1 MKHLLVTND
10 FPPKVGGIQSYLWEL
25 WRRLPADST
34 TVLTTPHEGS
44 ASFDAQ
50 QPFRIERDQARVL
63 LPTKAL
69 ARRVDAL
76 ATDVG
81 ADLVLLDPAVPLGI
95 IGPWLKHPYGV
106 VLHGAEVTVP
116 GRLPIV
122 GRKLGAI
129 LRGAQIVISAGG
141 YPAAEAR
148 RCAGRDLPTVII
160 PPGVDPQRF
169 VPLEPDDRRLA
180 RIALGLDPDAPIILG
195 LSRLVPRKGF
205 DVLIEAGAVLAKRHP
220 ELQIVLAGSGRD
232 RQRLERMARRIGSP
246 VTFLGRVDDDDLS
259 PMLASSDVFAM
270 LCRNRWGGLEQE
282 GFGIVFLEAAAAGVA
297 SVAGRSGGSA
307 EAVDDGVTGVVVKQ
321 PKDIQEVVAA
331 LDRLLGDAELRS
343 AMGRAGRLR
352 AESAFTYDRLAAELY
367 ASLEK
372 LGTNL

>member
-44 ASFDAQ
+44 AIFDAQ
-50 QPFRIERDQARVL
+50 QPFRIERDRARVL

-69 ARRVDAL
+69 AKRVDAL
-76 ATDVG
+76 AADVG

-95 IGPWLKHPYGV
+95 IGPWLEHPYGV

-116 GRLPIV
+116 GRLPIL
-122 GRKLGAI
+122 GRKLGGV

-148 RCAGRDLPTVII
+148 RCAGRDLSTVII
-160 PPGVDPQRF
+160 PPGVDPHRF
-169 VPLEPDDRRLA
+169 TPLGSDDRRLA
-180 RIALGLDPDAPIILG
+180 RIALGLDPDAPVILG

-205 DVLIEAGAVLAKRHP
+205 DVLIDAGAILAKRYP
-220 ELQIVLAGSGRD
+220 GLQIVLAGSGRD
-232 RQRLERMARRIGSP
+232 RQRLERRARRRGSP

-259 PMLASSDVFAM
+259 PLLASSDVFAM

-307 EAVDDGVTGVVVKQ
+307 EAVDDGVTGVVVEQ
-321 PKDIQEVVAA
+321 PKDIQEVVNA
-331 LDRLLGDAELRS
+331 LDRLLGDAGLRS
-343 AMGRAGRLR
+343 GMGRAGRLR
-352 AESAFTYDRLAAELY
+352 AESTFTYDRLAAELH
-367 ASLEK
+367 AALQK
-372 LGTNL
+372 LGTNP

>member
-44 ASFDAQ
+44 AIFDAQ
-50 QPFRIERDQARVL
+50 QPFRIERDRARVL

-69 ARRVDAL
+69 AKRVDAL
-76 ATDVG
+76 AADVG

-95 IGPWLKHPYGV
+95 IGPWLEHPYGV

-116 GRLPIV
+116 GRLPIL
-122 GRKLGAI
+122 GRKLGGV

-160 PPGVDPQRF
+160 PPGVDPHRF
-169 VPLEPDDRRLA
+169 TPLGSDDRRLA
-180 RIALGLDPDAPIILG
+180 RIALGLDPDAPVILG

-205 DVLIEAGAVLAKRHP
+205 DVLIDAGAILAKRYP
-220 ELQIVLAGSGRD
+220 GLQIVLAGSGRD
-232 RQRLERMARRIGSP
+232 RQRLERRARRRGSP

-259 PMLASSDVFAM
+259 PLLASSDVFAM

-307 EAVDDGVTGVVVKQ
+307 EAVDDGVTGVVVEQ
-321 PKDIQEVVAA
+321 PKDIQEVVNA
-331 LDRLLGDAELRS
+331 LDRLLGDAGLRS
-343 AMGRAGRLR
+343 GMGRAGRLR
-352 AESAFTYDRLAAELY
+352 AESTFTYDRLAAELH
-367 ASLEK
+367 AALQK
-372 LGTNL
+372 LGTNP

>member
-44 ASFDAQ
+44 AIFDAQ
-50 QPFRIERDQARVL
+50 QPFRIERDRARVL

-69 ARRVDAL
+69 AKRVDAL

-95 IGPWLKHPYGV
+95 VGPWLEHPYGV

-116 GRLPIV
+116 GRLPIL
-122 GRKLGAI
+122 GRKLGGV

-148 RCAGRDLPTVII
+148 RCAGRDLSTVII
-160 PPGVDPQRF
+160 PPGVDPHRF
-169 VPLEPDDRRLA
+169 TPLGSDDRRLA
-180 RIALGLDPDAPIILG
+180 RIALGLDPDAPVILG

-205 DVLIEAGAVLAKRHP
+205 DVLIDAGAILAKRYP
-220 ELQIVLAGSGRD
+220 GLQIVLAGSGRD
-232 RQRLERMARRIGSP
+232 RQRLERRARRRGSP

-259 PMLASSDVFAM
+259 PLLASSDVFAM

-307 EAVDDGVTGVVVKQ
+307 EAVDDGVTGVVVEQ
-321 PKDIQEVVAA
+321 PKDIQEVVNA
-331 LDRLLGDAELRS
+331 LDRLLGDAGLRS
-343 AMGRAGRLR
+343 GMGRAGRLR
-352 AESAFTYDRLAAELY
+352 AESTFTYDRLAAELH
-367 ASLEK
+367 AALQK
-372 LGTNL
+372 LGTNP

>member
-44 ASFDAQ
+44 AIFDAQ
-50 QPFRIERDQARVL
+50 QPFRIERDRARVL

-69 ARRVDAL
+69 AKRVDAL
-76 ATDVG
+76 AADVG

-95 IGPWLKHPYGV
+95 IGPWLEHPYGV

-116 GRLPIV
+116 GRLPIL
-122 GRKLGAI
+122 GRKLGGV

-160 PPGVDPQRF
+160 PPGVDPHRF
-169 VPLEPDDRRLA
+169 TPLGSDDRRLA
-180 RIALGLDPDAPIILG
+180 RIALGLDPDAPVILG

-205 DVLIEAGAVLAKRHP
+205 DVLIDAGAILAKRYP
-220 ELQIVLAGSGRD
+220 GLQIVLAGSGRD
-232 RQRLERMARRIGSP
+232 RQRLERRALRRGSP

-259 PMLASSDVFAM
+259 PLLASSDVFAM

-307 EAVDDGVTGVVVKQ
+307 EAVDDGVTGVVVEQ
-321 PKDIQEVVAA
+321 PKDIQEVVNA
-331 LDRLLGDAELRS
+331 LDRLLGDAGLRS
-343 AMGRAGRLR
+343 GMGRAGRLR
-352 AESAFTYDRLAAELY
+352 AESTFTYDRLAAKLH
-367 ASLEK
+367 AALQK
-372 LGTNL
+372 LGTNP

>member
-44 ASFDAQ
+44 AIFDAQ
-50 QPFRIERDQARVL
+50 QPFRIERDRARVL

-69 ARRVDAL
+69 AKRVDAL

-95 IGPWLKHPYGV
+95 IGPWLEHPYGV

-116 GRLPIV
+116 GRLPIL
-122 GRKLGAI
+122 GRKLGGV

-160 PPGVDPQRF
+160 PPGVDPHRF
-169 VPLEPDDRRLA
+169 TPLGSDDRRLA
-180 RIALGLDPDAPIILG
+180 RIALGLDPDAPVILG

-205 DVLIEAGAVLAKRHP
+205 DVLIDAGAILAKRYP
-220 ELQIVLAGSGRD
+220 GLQIVLAGSGRD
-232 RQRLERMARRIGSP
+232 RQRLERRARRRGSP

-259 PMLASSDVFAM
+259 PLLASSDVFAM

-307 EAVDDGVTGVVVKQ
+307 EAVDDGVTGVVVEQ
-321 PKDIQEVVAA
+321 PKDIQEVVNA
-331 LDRLLGDAELRS
+331 LDRLLGDAGLRS
-343 AMGRAGRLR
+343 GMGRAGRLR
-352 AESAFTYDRLAAELY
+352 AESTFTYDRLAAELH
-367 ASLEK
+367 AALQK
-372 LGTNL
+372 LGTNP

>member
-44 ASFDAQ
+44 AIFDAQ
-50 QPFRIERDQARVL
+50 QPFRIERDRARVL

-69 ARRVDAL
+69 AKRVDAL

-95 IGPWLKHPYGV
+95 VGPWLEHPYGV

-116 GRLPIV
+116 GRLPIL
-122 GRKLGAI
+122 GRKLGGV

-160 PPGVDPQRF
+160 PPGVDPHRF
-169 VPLEPDDRRLA
+169 TPLGSDDRRLA
-180 RIALGLDPDAPIILG
+180 RIALGLDPDAPVILG

-205 DVLIEAGAVLAKRHP
+205 DVLIDAGAILAKRYP
-220 ELQIVLAGSGRD
+220 GLQIVLAGSGRD
-232 RQRLERMARRIGSP
+232 RQRLERRARRRGSP

-259 PMLASSDVFAM
+259 PLLASSDVFAM

-307 EAVDDGVTGVVVKQ
+307 EAVDDGVTGVVVEQ
-321 PKDIQEVVAA
+321 PKDIQEVVNA
-331 LDRLLGDAELRS
+331 LDRLLGDAGLRS
-343 AMGRAGRLR
+343 GMGRAGRLR
-352 AESAFTYDRLAAELY
+352 AESTFTYDRLAAELH
-367 ASLEK
+367 AALQK
-372 LGTNL
+372 LGTNP